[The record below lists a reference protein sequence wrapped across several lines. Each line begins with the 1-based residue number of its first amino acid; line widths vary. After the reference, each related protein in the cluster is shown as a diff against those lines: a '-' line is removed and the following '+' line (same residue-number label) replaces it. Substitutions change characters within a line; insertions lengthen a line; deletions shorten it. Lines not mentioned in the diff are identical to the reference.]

1 MRQTV
6 FLLIF
11 GLIIVF
17 GGNLKTEALTQDE
30 ALESVRAATW
40 KDPELVFYVGEIV
53 GFMRYCKPVTSAT
66 VKKSKENVTRWLRLA
81 SSRFDAE
88 KKRFIVDQAL
98 LKAMVGVFEKGISRG
113 KKEGKFASSDSYEW
127 NKGCKEEFG
136 HNPNSL
142 THKLL
147 QAPKFNLGRE

>member
-1 MRQTV
+1 MRGFT
-6 FLLIF
+6 FSLFFGLLI
-11 GLIIVF
+11 VC
-17 GGNLKTEALTQDE
+17 GGTIKSEALTRDE
-30 ALESVRAATW
+30 ALESVRAVTW

-66 VKKSKENVTRWLRLA
+66 VKKSRDNVTRWLRLA
-81 SSRFDAE
+81 SSNFDAE
-88 KKRFIVDQAL
+88 KKRFIVDQSL
-98 LKAMVGVFEKGISRG
+98 FEAMVGVFEKGIRRG

-127 NKGCKEEFG
+127 NRGCKEEFG

>member
-30 ALESVRAATW
+30 ALESVRAVTW

-66 VKKSKENVTRWLRLA
+66 VKKSKEKESTCNCL
-81 SSRFDAE
+81 E
-88 KKRFIVDQAL
+88 QAH
-98 LKAMVGVFEKGISRG
+98 
-113 KKEGKFASSDSYEW
+113 
-127 NKGCKEEFG
+127 C
-136 HNPNSL
+136 
-142 THKLL
+142 
-147 QAPKFNLGRE
+147 